1 MPRSF
6 PWGRSNF
13 DEINLSTRLLSHVY
27 GRGLVSCPA
36 PLLEE
41 EGSGD
46 TRGFFVTDWNAIS
59 AEWAG
64 FLSCNRKNDVVKLP
78 WLESSDDPYFLFAYS
93 FDIIA
98 TGCFLTEL

>member
-1 MPRSF
+1 MQIVFFKNAITKGPTNGLNVKNASS
-6 PWGRSNF
+6 G
-13 DEINLSTRLLSHVY
+13 ITRYVL
-27 GRGLVSCPA
+27 GLRVVFCPA
-36 PLLEE
+36 PSLDD

-78 WLESSDDPYFLFAYS
+78 
-93 FDIIA
+93 
-98 TGCFLTEL
+98 